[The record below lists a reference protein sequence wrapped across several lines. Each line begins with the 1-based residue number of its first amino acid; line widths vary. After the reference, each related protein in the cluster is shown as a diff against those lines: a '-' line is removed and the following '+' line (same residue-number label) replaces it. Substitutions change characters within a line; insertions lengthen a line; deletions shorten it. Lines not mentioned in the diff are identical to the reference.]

1 MSDDQWT
8 RSVWLEQYGVDAW
21 ERMSTIR
28 EIESRL
34 AEYTK
39 RGYIRGSSHPAIGME
54 AVAVGV
60 SLNLR
65 QTDAIASTHRG
76 HAHCLAK
83 GADPQRLLAELF
95 GRATGYCH
103 GKGGS
108 MHLGVRELGILGTNG
123 IVGASIGIAT
133 GAALAARQQHTDEVV
148 IAYFGDGAMGQGMFH
163 EALNLAAIWRLPC
176 IYVCENNHYAQS
188 ARVEEMISVSDLASR
203 AQAYSMPGVN
213 VDGMDV
219 YAVWSAAREAI
230 LRARQAEGPTL
241 LVADTYRFLGHMVG
255 DTEIYRTAE
264 EREEWRKRDPI
275 ARLEADLRTAGLVDT
290 ATLDAKRAQIVS
302 RIDEAEVAAVA
313 APAPSLKTAYTDVYG
328 GKSDA

>member
-188 ARVEEMISVSDLASR
+188 ARVEEMISVS
-203 AQAYSMPGVN
+203 
-213 VDGMDV
+213 
-219 YAVWSAAREAI
+219 
-230 LRARQAEGPTL
+230 EGPTL